1 MTFLVSSASFQTRE
15 KLQKLFTNKLLL
27 RHLLQLK
34 IFSPSMINYLRY
46 RSSHRRC
53 SVKKLFLEISQ
64 SSQENT
70 CTSLFFNKVACL
82 GPETLLKKRLWHR
95 LSCEFCEI
103 SKNTFSAEHSRRVL
117 LTIIL
122 SGLVYKDKAAIL
134 PMVKPNILNSKFC
147 SVFNIMFHV
156 FSILSKV
163 NCTEHALLY

>member
-1 MTFLVSSASFQTRE
+1 MLRFKPEKSFKNYLLINWQ
-15 KLQKLFTNKLLL
+15 KLLL

-103 SKNTFSAEHSRRVL
+103 SKNTFLQNTSGGCFCRWYPNLGTILKSASHQCFSWIFFQQQQDHQRRLRFL
-117 LTIIL
+117 LCYRF
-122 SGLVYKDKAAIL
+122 V
-134 PMVKPNILNSKFC
+134 
-147 SVFNIMFHV
+147 
-156 FSILSKV
+156 
-163 NCTEHALLY
+163 

>member
-1 MTFLVSSASFQTRE
+1 MTAT
-15 KLQKLFTNKLLL
+15 KWGCPPD
-27 RHLLQLK
+27 K
-34 IFSPSMINYLRY
+34 IFIALPFTTGDACCIRIWN
-46 RSSHRRC
+46 RSSHPEVFC
-53 SVKKLFLEISQ
+53 KKGALRNFAEFTRKYLCQ
-64 SSQENT
+64 
-70 CTSLFFNKVACL
+70 SLFFNKVACQ